1 MRNFDINFLVVN
13 DFLLQIQNGGVVDY
27 DDVDYYDFCD
37 YKLGSLVVVV
47 GNWCHLLEDYLVM

>member
-1 MRNFDINFLVVN
+1 MGRL
-13 DFLLQIQNGGVVDY
+13 VDY

-37 YKLGSLVVVV
+37 YKLRSLVVVV